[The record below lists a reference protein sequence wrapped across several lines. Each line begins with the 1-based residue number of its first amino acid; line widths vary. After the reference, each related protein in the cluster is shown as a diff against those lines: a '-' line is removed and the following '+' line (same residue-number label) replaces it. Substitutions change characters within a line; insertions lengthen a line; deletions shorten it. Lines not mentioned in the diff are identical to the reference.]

1 MELKKTPKA
10 DLKNKRGLLLEIGFI
25 FALGVVILA
34 FSYAPKE
41 HRIKQA
47 EIVLT
52 MVADQIVEITRQDE
66 KKPVAPP
73 KKVEIKVLSQLLKV
87 VDNETVI
94 ETEMDFDEFNEDTA
108 VLESIEGVEEGIE
121 DDTPFLIAEHMPSF
135 QGGDLSK
142 FHRWV
147 QSNVSYPKAAQDNGI
162 SGRVTLTFV
171 IEKDGSLSNI
181 QVLQA
186 PDRLL
191 SDEAIRVLQSSPK
204 WTPGRQRNQPV
215 RVRFTLPVVF
225 NLS

>member
-41 HRIKQA
+41 HRIEQA
-47 EIVLT
+47 AIVYT
-52 MVADQIVEITRQDE
+52 MVAEQIVEITRQDE

-94 ETEMDFDEFNEDTA
+94 DTEMDFEEFNEDTA

-147 QSNVSYPKAAQDNGI
+147 QSNVVYPKSAQDNGI

-191 SDEAIRVLQSSPK
+191 SDEAIRVLQMSPK
-204 WTPGRQRNQPV
+204 WTPGKQRNQPV

-225 NLS
+225 NLN